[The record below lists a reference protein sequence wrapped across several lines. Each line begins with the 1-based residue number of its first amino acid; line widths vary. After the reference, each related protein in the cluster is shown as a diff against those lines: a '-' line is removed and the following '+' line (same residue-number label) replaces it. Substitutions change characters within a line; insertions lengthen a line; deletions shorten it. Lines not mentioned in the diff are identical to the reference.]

1 MNKLSLILLSAA
13 ALTALSGC
21 IEPRTEWVKDGA
33 NPEELRYTRQSCERD
48 AQGYAF
54 IEERTYDDVAR
65 TSRGNTSARS
75 DIYRRCMEGQGWRR
89 QRSDQPK

>member
-13 ALTALSGC
+13 ALIALSGC

-33 NPEELRYTRQSCERD
+33 NPEELRYTRQTCEQD

-54 IEERTYDDVAR
+54 IEERGYDDSAR
-65 TSRGNTSARS
+65 DRRGGTSARS
-75 DIYRRCMEGQGWRR
+75 DIYRRCMESQGWRR
-89 QRSDQPK
+89 QRTDQK